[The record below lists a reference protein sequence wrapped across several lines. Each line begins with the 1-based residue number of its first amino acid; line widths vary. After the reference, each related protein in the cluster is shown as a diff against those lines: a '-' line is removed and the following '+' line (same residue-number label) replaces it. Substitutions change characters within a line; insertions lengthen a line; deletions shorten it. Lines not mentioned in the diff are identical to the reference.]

1 MVVSPNLRDYDVN
14 VLIAIGNQCDDIFK
28 RNHIKMLIVEKL
40 MEFDKPIFFFINKF
54 LNTNKFLNEVYAE
67 IITIKMK
74 TETYYIDD
82 SIINEILELVSL
94 DTLMCYGAESCS
106 LNFSNRCKEEFWN
119 RGILIE
125 DKVELTR
132 KKKFRCD

>member
-1 MVVSPNLRDYDVN
+1 
-14 VLIAIGNQCDDIFK
+14 
-28 RNHIKMLIVEKL
+28 
-40 MEFDKPIFFFINKF
+40 
-54 LNTNKFLNEVYAE
+54 
-67 IITIKMK
+67 MK

-125 DKVELTR
+125 DKVELIR